1 MEKVMKYFKSGAEAK
16 LNIVCGA
23 VLLMSV
29 VVFKAY
35 EFKCPCVP
43 GFNKPYSLMVLLAPP
58 LIFFFIGI
66 LVSQYCGSLTIEYS
80 RPVGSRE
87 KNKKI
92 LRQMFIAM
100 MIRALAPPIV
110 WILICFLD
118 GKLLVCGFSETLDPE
133 QFGGF
138 DDFPEYDTSVLLAKV
153 PCKNFDLLRQ
163 SSTRKAISR
172 FLKFLSQGIGYIAV
186 LTLILLGAV
195 ARFVLP
201 LFATHETLQVRYWNK
216 YADMEEK
223 CFEVMCIEHNH
234 KLADKCVKNYFERT
248 RKEREEE
255 EEAYH
260 NRRKF
265 SDAQVDTLVFV
276 DQWYQCRPPILGGD
290 LPDRES

>member
-1 MEKVMKYFKSGAEAK
+1 MERVVKYFQSGAEAK

-23 VLLMSV
+23 VILTSV

-58 LIFFFIGI
+58 LIFFFVGI

-80 RPVGSRE
+80 RPEGSRA
-87 KNKKI
+87 KNKKV
-92 LRQMFIAM
+92 LRQMFITM

-118 GKLLVCGFSETLDPE
+118 GKLLVCGFSETLDPD

-138 DDFPEYDTSVLLAKV
+138 DDFPGYETTVLLAKV
-153 PCKNFDLLRQ
+153 PCKNFDLLCQ

-172 FLKFLSQGIGYIAV
+172 FLKFLSQGIGCITV
-186 LTLILLGAV
+186 LTLIVLGAV

-201 LFATHETLQVRYWNK
+201 LLATHETLQVRYWNK
-216 YADMEEK
+216 YSDMEEK

-234 KLADKCVKNYFERT
+234 KLAERCVKKYFEET
-248 RKEREEE
+248 KKEREK
-255 EEAYH
+255 EEARYDK
-260 NRRKF
+260 RKF

-276 DQWYQCRPPILGGD
+276 EQWYKYRPPILGGD
-290 LPDRES
+290 LPDHIS